1 MKKVFI
7 VMLALIPAF
16 TLAQLKVDSIG
27 HVSINNPTS
36 QMGHLNIEQSS
47 NVPYGIYLKSSG
59 TALLVR
65 TDNDNS
71 SSITNS
77 YGIKIYSFANASDAN
92 YGSYCRAGN
101 SYPRA

>member
-1 MKKVFI
+1 MKKYILFA
-7 VMLALIPAF
+7 VMTVLFPLMAVG
-16 TLAQLKVDSIG
+16 QLKVDSSG
-27 HVSINNPTS
+27 CVSINNPTS

-77 YGIKIYSFANASDAN
+77 YGIKIYSFANASDAAPFP
-92 YGSYCRAGN
+92 SCI
-101 SYPRA
+101 